1 MRLMFSSW
9 RRWLLAR
16 GRRLFK
22 DDGGAVLMEYVLL
35 GTVLLGAL
43 VLTGDKLFDPA
54 GAVNGDFGLF
64 GNAFMDWY
72 HRIVDTISLP
82 VP

>member
-9 RRWLLAR
+9 S
-16 GRRLFK
+16 RRLFVRGGSLLR
-22 DDGGAVLMEYVLL
+22 DTSGAVLMEYVLL
-35 GTVLLGAL
+35 GTVLLGSL
-43 VLTGDKLFDPA
+43 VFVGNTLFDPA

-72 HRIVDTISLP
+72 HRIVDTIALP